1 MIYTASMTVFVA
13 LIGVSA
19 TAVTALVILLN
30 ALNAGPGV
38 AVAALLSV
46 AAVTGAAL
54 GYLADRLPEPSVARR
69 TRSFAPRHVDR

>member
-1 MIYTASMTVFVA
+1 MKVFVA
-13 LIGVSA
+13 LIGLSA
-19 TAVTALVILLN
+19 AAVTVLVILLN
-30 ALNAGPGV
+30 ALNAEPGI

-54 GYLADRLPEPSVARR
+54 GCLADRLPEPSGARR